1 MPKLLSTVRRRLR
14 GRALDLLLPSPI
26 VARHVELSLLASLDD
41 DPARPSQ
48 HLLDLSIAAIA
59 AARGVSLDGRLSAGG
74 DYAALWPGEHYA
86 LLAGLVRTL
95 EPRLVVEIGTG
106 AGSSAIA
113 MKPFLPP
120 DGRIVT
126 FDLVDWRSY
135 PESRL
140 EKGDFADGRLVQEID
155 DLSDAAVARRHAAL
169 LGEAEL
175 VFVDAAKDGLTE
187 RRLLANLEEVGL
199 RASPIVVFDDIR
211 LWNMLAIWRHVRRP
225 KLDLTSFG
233 HWSGTGLVDWHGPGG
248 ADVRAR
254 RP

>member
-1 MPKLLSTVRRRLR
+1 M
-14 GRALDLLLPSPI
+14 LDLLLPSPI
-26 VARHVELSLLASLDD
+26 GARHVERSLLASLDD
-41 DPARPSQ
+41 DPVRPSQ
-48 HLLDLSIAAIA
+48 RLLDLSLDAIA
-59 AARGVSLDGRLSAGG
+59 AARHVSLDRRLSAEG

-120 DGRIVT
+120 GGRIVT
-126 FDLVDWRSY
+126 FDLVGWRSY
-135 PESRL
+135 PGGRL
-140 EKGDFADGRLVQEID
+140 EAGDFADGRLVQEVC
-155 DLSDAAVARRHAAL
+155 DLSDPVIARRHAAL

-187 RRLLANLEEVGL
+187 RRLLATFEEVEL
-199 RASPIVVFDDIR
+199 RASPIVVFDDVR
-211 LWNMLAIWRHVRRP
+211 LWNMLAIWRELSRP

-233 HWSGTGLVDWHGPGG
+233 HWTGTGLVDWQPSDPAGKTPGP
-248 ADVRAR
+248 
-254 RP
+254 